1 MKLIS
6 SLVSINKHICR
17 YTFSHL
23 LHDLLQVHSCSF
35 VLSWFSWPSDF
46 IMNKWYESISFA
58 CLMSPRLPEHPK
70 NTTNLQLLTVLIQRS
85 TQMITYNPQ
94 SAIDVRSVESLFF
107 KCCFFSISVC
117 SYSKSAALQSESGL
131 KTIRAL
137 IKQQSGWTWAS
148 AGNGINLATTGNFLS
163 PQTLNKVQLSAILGA
178 VIQKKLYVKRY
189 FKAMS

>member
-107 KCCFFSISVC
+107 KCCFFLAFLSRRWCPNHSLLIFQECSSAVRVWAENNQSADKTTKRLNLSISWQWN
-117 SYSKSAALQSESGL
+117 KSGYN
-131 KTIRAL
+131 R
-137 IKQQSGWTWAS
+137 
-148 AGNGINLATTGNFLS
+148 
-163 PQTLNKVQLSAILGA
+163 
-178 VIQKKLYVKRY
+178 
-189 FKAMS
+189 

>member
-1 MKLIS
+1 MLTHVFTQLRFFSEYANTCSIIRLSVCDTSGSDFCWISVLLMKLIS

-107 KCCFFSISVC
+107 KCCFFSISFEKMMPKPQSAHIPRVQLC
-117 SYSKSAALQSESGL
+117 SQSLGWKQSE
-131 KTIRAL
+131 R
-137 IKQQSGWTWAS
+137 W
-148 AGNGINLATTGNFLS
+148 
-163 PQTLNKVQLSAILGA
+163 
-178 VIQKKLYVKRY
+178 
-189 FKAMS
+189 

>member
-107 KCCFFSISVC
+107 KCFFSISFEKMMPKPQSAHIPRVQLC
-117 SYSKSAALQSESGL
+117 SQSLGW
-131 KTIRAL
+131 
-137 IKQQSGWTWAS
+137 KQQSGWTWAS

-178 VIQKKLYVKRY
+178 VIQKKLCEKI
-189 FKAMS
+189 F